1 MITFDRFPDGKQ
13 FCVTFSYDDGPSE
26 DIRLAKLFNKYN
38 LKATFNINDSF
49 FKSND
54 VSSLKTLYAGH
65 EIACHGRYH
74 IALNEQSDTTIINE
88 VFEQR
93 KMLEGY
99 LGEPVCGMAY
109 AYGLYDE
116 KAIEVLKKCG
126 IVYSRTTGSGNM
138 RLPEDFMKWHPTCH
152 HKYGIEKATAFLKS
166 IGGHLVGSRVL
177 YIWGHAFE
185 LRTEDDWA
193 MMEEL
198 CALISNNDKIWYATN
213 IEIYRYTMA
222 VKRLVISANE
232 DIVYNPSNIDVWVS
246 HHRQPV
252 KIPAGQTV
260 KL

>member
-54 VSSLKTLYAGH
+54 VSSLKTRYAGH

-185 LRTEDDWA
+185 FERNNNWELLEEICQKLSGKEDT
-193 MMEEL
+193 
-198 CALISNNDKIWYATN
+198 WYATN
-213 IEIYRYTMA
+213 IEIYEYTEA
-222 VKRLVISANE
+222 YNSLIWSA
-232 DIVYNPSNIDVWVS
+232 DGRRVYNPTLKTVWFIDGATCYKVES
-246 HHRQPV
+246 
-252 KIPAGQTV
+252 GET
-260 KL
+260 LSL